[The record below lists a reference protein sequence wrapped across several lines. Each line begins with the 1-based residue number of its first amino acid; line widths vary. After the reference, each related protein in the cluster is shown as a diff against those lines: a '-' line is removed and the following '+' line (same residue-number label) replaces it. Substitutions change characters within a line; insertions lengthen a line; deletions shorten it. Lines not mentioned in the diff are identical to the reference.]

1 MSAVTSE
8 MFTRLPSSRSREI
21 YFEWP
26 DCLVFS
32 EQRELLAL
40 TNTIIER
47 ETTIGF
53 AEPIPKSE
61 GMQMMRE
68 LSDALVAGKKRLM
81 LVRDKGTEAIVGQLI
96 LTPSHLP
103 NCRHVA
109 EISRVFVHP
118 RVRAPQIITQGMREV
133 LRECKRVGIDVLT
146 LDVRADT
153 RIHRLWESLGFETI
167 GRYPDYARVNGQS
180 FSGCYL
186 YQRVEVMCEKLRVE
200 PIV

>member
-1 MSAVTSE
+1 MSVVMSE
-8 MFTRLPSSRSREI
+8 TITRLPSSRRREV
-21 YFEWP
+21 YYDWP

-53 AEPIPKSE
+53 AEPLNKID
-61 GMQMMRE
+61 GMAMMQE
-68 LSDALVAGKKRLM
+68 LSDSLASAKKYLM
-81 LVRDKGTEAIVGQLI
+81 LVRDKITDAIVGQLI

-118 RVRAPQIITQGMREV
+118 RMRAPQIITEGMREV
-133 LRECKRVGIDVLT
+133 LRQCMRRGIDVLT

-153 RIHRLWESLGFETI
+153 RIHRLWESLGFETV
-167 GRYPDYARVNGQS
+167 GCYPDYARVNGQS

-186 YQRVEVMCEKLRVE
+186 YQKVDVMCERMKVDRE
-200 PIV
+200 